1 MILLENFYTFLYH
14 EPSPGS
20 VKAKILIN
28 KDHEIL
34 KGHFPGLPIVPGV
47 CMMQIVREVMEVMT
61 KKSLSLISADTMK
74 FLSVINP
81 DQNQEVDV
89 AVTYTESDDTFLINA
104 TLFSGEVTFF
114 KLKATLKIS

>member
-14 EPSPGS
+14 EPAPGS
-20 VKAKILIN
+20 VKAKISIN
-28 KDHEIL
+28 KDHKIL

-81 DQNQEVDV
+81 NQNQEVDV
-89 AVTYTESDDTFLINA
+89 AVTYTEADDKFLINA

-114 KLKATLKIS
+114 KIKATLKIS